1 MIYVSPLVSGTDALN
16 KKPGALR
23 QGLEA
28 RTVLLS
34 PAAAVGQNRR
44 DQDLEVKSAEKSG
57 KMRLEN
63 AYFPTFAP

>member
-1 MIYVSPLVSGTDALN
+1 MIYVSPLVSGTNALN

-44 DQDLEVKSAEKSG
+44 DQDLEVKSEVKSG
-57 KMRLEN
+57 KMRIKWWQIV
-63 AYFPTFAP
+63 